1 MGRSRDHSTANNSMR
16 SRTVSVGFRA
26 WTEPRNDKTLV
37 RCKCGVWGDLE
48 HYRVRAAVKLREN
61 G

>member
-1 MGRSRDHSTANNSMR
+1 MR

-26 WTEPRNDKTLV
+26 WTEPGNDKTLV